1 MSFFALMDNGLVT
14 VWAVALKFLQMVP
27 GETGSVTGSGQGSSA
42 AIHSEEESWEKGSVR
57 GALGKAEAGS

>member
-14 VWAVALKFLQMVP
+14 VWVRQALSL
-27 GETGSVTGSGQGSSA
+27 GQAKAHQQPS
-42 AIHSEEESWEKGSVR
+42 SEEESWEKGCVR